1 MKKLTRLIF
10 LLIIGTAL
18 YALNIAAQETSEN
31 NESEA
36 KKESIKKRI
45 ELLDSNDYV
54 VVLVDN
60 KKVRVREKPQ
70 VKEDSDLV
78 WMFVRKRS
86 GQYNWESINKSLV
99 DYEKTEEYNRNM
111 DEERRIRK
119 AELKRIEDEK
129 RKLKDEEQL
138 KKGQIPDQSGQA
150 TKVFT
155 QHDLS
160 KKTIVTKSLYIND
173 VINLNEVENWSINIL
188 SEGEV
193 YDDMVFSLVKGSG
206 DVVFTTTI
214 KDLMVVRD
222 EIKTQTEAYKTKVQ
236 ELYDQGTSEGDKYKY
251 SGKIVEI
258 QVLLQDYEK
267 KMSSIELIIGKLPKP
282 KEPKETK
289 TE

>member
-10 LLIIGTAL
+10 LLIIGTVL
-18 YALNIAAQETSEN
+18 YTLNAVAQETSEN
-31 NESEA
+31 GESEA

-86 GQYNWESINKSLV
+86 GQYNWESINKSLI
-99 DYEKTEEYNRNM
+99 DYEKTEEYNRSM

-138 KKGQIPDQSGQA
+138 KKGQIPDQGGQA
-150 TKVFT
+150 TKIFT

-160 KKTIVTKSLYIND
+160 KKNIVTKSLYIND
-173 VINLNEVENWSINIL
+173 IINLNEVENWNINIL

-193 YDDMVFSLVKGSG
+193 YDDTVFSLVKGSG

-282 KEPKETK
+282 KETKESK